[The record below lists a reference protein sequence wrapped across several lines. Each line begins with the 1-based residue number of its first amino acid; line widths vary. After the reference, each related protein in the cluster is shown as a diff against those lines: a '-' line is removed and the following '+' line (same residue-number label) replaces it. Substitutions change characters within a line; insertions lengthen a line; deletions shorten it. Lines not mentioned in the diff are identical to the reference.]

1 MSSDKIEY
9 LKNINL
15 QLDAA
20 LKSLEGA
27 NQQLNILNLE
37 EINYKFI
44 EDKVKFISSKIKN
57 HRMKL
62 RKATLNDSI
71 NKSSKTEPKFG
82 DSKIAMDIVRA
93 PEITTKKPTAP
104 MSTIG
109 TKTSASPTNTVGT
122 ETMRSSTNT
131 ISTEK
136 IPTKMKS
143 QSVGTMQTETVNIG
157 VSTME
162 KEKSDTLLKKSS
174 KPKKKIPIEF
184 KKGKFMLYKEDN
196 QNNIIDG
203 EGIKTPV
210 EIYDGP
216 LYKEEVDEKEVD
228 EKEVDE
234 KKEFKRKYIM
244 YKLKYFNLKKKH
256 NL

>member
-1 MSSDKIEY
+1 MSSDNIKY
-9 LKNINL
+9 LENINL

-37 EINYKFI
+37 EIDYKFI
-44 EDKVKFISSKIKN
+44 EDKVKFISSKIEK

-93 PEITTKKPTAP
+93 PEITTKKTTAP
-104 MSTIG
+104 MSTVG
-109 TKTSASPTNTVGT
+109 TETSASPTNTVGT
-122 ETMRSSTNT
+122 
-131 ISTEK
+131 
-136 IPTKMKS
+136 
-143 QSVGTMQTETVNIG
+143 MQTETVNTG

-162 KEKSDTLLKKSS
+162 KEKSDPLLKKSS

-184 KKGKFMLYKEDN
+184 KKERLAGVEEQELFFKKRATRQKKIPIEFKKGRFMLYKEDN
-196 QNNIIDG
+196 QNYIIDD

-216 LYKEEVDEKEVD
+216 LYKEEVDEK
-228 EKEVDE
+228 KN
-234 KKEFKRKYIM
+234 FKRKYIM
-244 YKLKYFNLKKKH
+244 YKLKYFNLKKKN